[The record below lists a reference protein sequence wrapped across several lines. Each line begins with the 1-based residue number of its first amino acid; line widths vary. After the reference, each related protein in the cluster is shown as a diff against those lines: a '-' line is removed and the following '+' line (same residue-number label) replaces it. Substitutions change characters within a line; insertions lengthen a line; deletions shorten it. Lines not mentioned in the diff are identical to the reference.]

1 MDYRK
6 TAAERI
12 KYYRKLCGMN
22 QEELGDAVGISCKHI
37 STLENGEATMGIDTL
52 MKVCE
57 AFGVTPNDIL
67 LEPEES
73 EEAGADG
80 TAGGSAGG
88 AAAGKTGSG
97 KKRKLTQAEKLI
109 VARMQLKQL
118 CCMLSDETE
127 E

>member
-67 LEPEES
+67 LEPDDYE
-73 EEAGADG
+73 GDG
-80 TAGGSAGG
+80 TDG
-88 AAAGKTGSG
+88 
-97 KKRKLTQAEKLI
+97 KRKLTQAEKLI

>member
-12 KYYRKLCGMN
+12 KYYRKLCRLS
-22 QEELGDAVGISCKHI
+22 QEDLGDAVGISSKHV

-52 MKVCE
+52 MKLCE

-67 LEPEES
+67 LEPEEEPGS
-73 EEAGADG
+73 E
-80 TAGGSAGG
+80 
-88 AAAGKTGSG
+88 TGRG

-109 VARMQLKQL
+109 IARMQLKEL
-118 CCMLSDETE
+118 CYILNDETE

>member
-12 KYYRKLCGMN
+12 KYYRKLCRLS
-22 QEELGDAVGISCKHI
+22 QEELGDAVGISSKHI
-37 STLENGEATMGIDTL
+37 STLENGEAIMGIDTL
-52 MKVCE
+52 MKLCR

-67 LEPEES
+67 MEPEG
-73 EEAGADG
+73 EAEVETGA
-80 TAGGSAGG
+80 
-88 AAAGKTGSG
+88 G

-109 VARMQLKQL
+109 VARMQLKEL
-118 CCMLSDETE
+118 CYMLNDETE

>member
-12 KYYRKLCGMN
+12 KYYRKLCGMS

-52 MKVCE
+52 MKVCQ

-67 LEPEES
+67 LEPEGEPES
-73 EEAGADG
+73 GE
-80 TAGGSAGG
+80 
-88 AAAGKTGSG
+88 G

-109 VARMQLKQL
+109 IARMQLKEL
-118 CCMLSDETE
+118 CYMLNDETE